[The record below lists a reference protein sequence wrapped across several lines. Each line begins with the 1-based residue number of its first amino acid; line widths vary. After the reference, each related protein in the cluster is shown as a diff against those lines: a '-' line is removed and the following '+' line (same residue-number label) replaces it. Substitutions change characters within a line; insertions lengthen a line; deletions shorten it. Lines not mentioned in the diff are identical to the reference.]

1 MAEKKTEV
9 DTNLSVNEDPVGIQP
24 SPTKSNGSGPPATK
38 PKQKTVSIPT
48 LPDVVTAPKPVVKEV
63 VKQNNTD
70 KTEHAAPIEDS
81 ATKTPVENPVK
92 KVDARKT
99 DSTVLATATTQFQ
112 ASTSPAHKVLI
123 NTPQLGS
130 LFDLKSTIEKAEQA
144 ARENSLKLNEE
155 NAVAWWHDFRQ
166 TISSPSVAV
175 AFKEAVVT
183 LEEKVMKIVVDSPLA
198 KTRINEENDLLIRFR
213 NAFHDHSLELAII
226 VEESEASLEAK
237 KPKKIL
243 TVREKYERLVAK
255 NPAMDDLK
263 NKLGLI
269 VDHDE

>member
-1 MAEKKTEV
+1 
-9 DTNLSVNEDPVGIQP
+9 
-24 SPTKSNGSGPPATK
+24 
-38 PKQKTVSIPT
+38 
-48 LPDVVTAPKPVVKEV
+48 
-63 VKQNNTD
+63 
-70 KTEHAAPIEDS
+70 
-81 ATKTPVENPVK
+81 
-92 KVDARKT
+92 
-99 DSTVLATATTQFQ
+99 VLRFDLKFQ